1 MNNEILARA
10 KTVRLLILDSDGVL
24 TDGRVWVGPE
34 GQEWLAFDRRDGEGI
49 RRVRGAGI
57 EVAFVSREHSEAMH
71 KRAAKLVVVLFPDA
85 CEKAAAVRYI
95 VREFNAGHL
104 RPSMGEPFL
113 PNPQVGLVEVAYM
126 GDDEPDV
133 EAMALV
139 GLAIAPADAH
149 PAARQAAHWITR
161 AKGGRGAVREVCDL
175 LCSARNS
182 V

>member
-10 KTVRLLILDSDGVL
+10 KTVRLLILDVDGVL

-49 RRVRGAGI
+49 RRVLASGI
-57 EVAFVSREHSEAMH
+57 TVQFVSHELCPAML
-71 KRAAKLVVVLFPDA
+71 KRAQKLGVSLHLGVQD
-85 CEKAAAVRYI
+85 KAETIRTIMRVSSHGPLTPA
-95 VREFNAGHL
+95 
-104 RPSMGEPFL
+104 
-113 PNPQVGLVEVAYM
+113 EVAYM

-139 GLAIAPADAH
+139 GLAIAPAHAH
-149 PAARQAAHWITR
+149 PAARQAAHWITL

-175 LCSARNS
+175 LCEARKEVS
-182 V
+182 GTATA